1 MVVLLERG
9 VACSSNVKHLL
20 PRAAEYISFQRRRFL
35 ISSLGTFNS
44 RRPLAKLSKPGGG
57 PGLLL
62 FVFLGSLSHVTW
74 VTKSTMLVPGMGT
87 PLVINWPDALSH
99 PSIPPGLL
107 EIIFNRALALSG
119 TPLGRALATGPITS
133 SASFSSSSSLSS
145 SSPSSSDGGTD
156 GRAVGKALCWSRRRA
171 AVSWVS
177 SFAVLY
183 LRASSSAA
191 APLGRTKTSSN
202 SRRRAVILST
212 LGSDMTPPG
221 RKGSCWAS
229 SRSFLFLVVCPFL
242 EILSFLFFFPATDAL
257 APFSFFFFFPLLPRP
272 EVEAWTLLMM
282 EVLFWFFSSFCNR
295 TGSTRA
301 NFFTQGSLCL
311 LLWDDDEVGMSLTPS
326 SDQARQCRDDQWGH
340 CSQQGPQ
347 EASLL
352 GQGLPRFDTGSGA
365 SYGP

>member
-9 VACSSNVKHLL
+9 VAGSSNVKRLL

-44 RRPLAKLSKPGGG
+44 CRPLAKLSKPGGG

-62 FVFLGSLSHVTW
+62 FVFLVSLSRVTW

-133 SASFSSSSSLSS
+133 SASSSLPSS

-156 GRAVGKALCWSRRRA
+156 GRAVGKALCWSSRRA
-171 AVSWVS
+171 AVSCVS

-191 APLGRTKTSSN
+191 APCPQDGLRPRPIPAGGRWFCRLSDQTRPHRVGRDLAGLLPAPSSFSSSALSLKSSN
-202 SRRRAVILST
+202 S
-212 LGSDMTPPG
+212 
-221 RKGSCWAS
+221 S
-229 SRSFLFLVVCPFL
+229 SS
-242 EILSFLFFFPATDAL
+242 S
-257 APFSFFFFFPLLPRP
+257 SLLP
-272 EVEAWTLLMM
+272 
-282 EVLFWFFSSFCNR
+282 
-295 TGSTRA
+295 
-301 NFFTQGSLCL
+301 
-311 LLWDDDEVGMSLTPS
+311 TP
-326 SDQARQCRDDQWGH
+326 
-340 CSQQGPQ
+340 
-347 EASLL
+347 
-352 GQGLPRFDTGSGA
+352 
-365 SYGP
+365 